1 MKVMDG
7 PESLLIFCL
16 KLTVAYWCHIVMV
29 LQRGKDRIA
38 KPPKHSGNIYFFA
51 YNEMLLFTH
60 TIMALSIWSNYPYS
74 IWIVSGYLLDII
86 WIVCCLFVC
95 LCGRQRDTD

>member
-1 MKVMDG
+1 MKVMGG

-60 TIMALSIWSNYPYS
+60 TIMALAIWSSYPDS
-74 IWIVSGYLLDII
+74 M
-86 WIVCCLFVC
+86 
-95 LCGRQRDTD
+95 